1 MPQSTLRKQCLRAL
15 ATLMMIPLLT
25 LPLKAQTGDHI
36 VSSQALQQQVQSQS
50 DARQQNIQT
59 VQHFFATP
67 LAHRAMQM
75 EKVSPEQIQKAIPTL
90 SSSELANLSS
100 RASHAQQQFAA
111 GDLST
116 SQMLLL
122 IIVLLIV
129 VILVAV
135 H

>member
-1 MPQSTLRKQCLRAL
+1 MPHSSLRKQCVQAL
-15 ATLMMIPLLT
+15 AIVMMIPLLA
-25 LPLKAQTGDHI
+25 LPLKAQTSDHI

-50 DARQQNIQT
+50 SARQQNIQT
-59 VQHFFATP
+59 VQKFFASP

-75 EKVSPEQIQKAIPTL
+75 ENVSPEQIQKAIPTL

>member
-1 MPQSTLRKQCLRAL
+1 MPRPSLRKQRMQVL
-15 ATLMMIPLLT
+15 AVLMMIPMLA
-25 LPLKAQTGDHI
+25 LPLKAQTSDH
-36 VSSQALQQQVQSQS
+36 VVTSQALQQQVQSQS
-50 DARQQNIQT
+50 NTRQQNIQT
-59 VQHFFATP
+59 VQQFFASP

-75 EKVSPEQIQKAIPTL
+75 EKISPEQIQKAVPTL
-90 SSSELANLSS
+90 SSSELANLSA

-111 GDLST
+111 GALTT

>member
-1 MPQSTLRKQCLRAL
+1 MPQSSLRKQFIRAL
-15 ATLMMIPLLT
+15 AVVMMIPMLA
-25 LPLKAQTGDHI
+25 LPLKAQTSNHI
-36 VSSQALQQQVQSQS
+36 VSSEALQQQVQSQS
-50 DARQQNIQT
+50 NTRQQNIQT
-59 VQHFFATP
+59 VQQFFATP

-90 SSSELANLSS
+90 SSSELANLSA

-111 GDLST
+111 GALTT

>member
-1 MPQSTLRKQCLRAL
+1 MPQSDLRKQYLRAL
-15 ATLMMIPLLT
+15 AVLMMIPMLA
-25 LPLKAQTGDHI
+25 LPLKAQTSDHI
-36 VSSQALQQQVQSQS
+36 VSSQVLQQKVQSQS
-50 DARQQNIQT
+50 NARQQNIQT
-59 VQHFFATP
+59 VQKFFATP
-67 LAHRAMQM
+67 LAHRAMQV

-90 SSSELANLSS
+90 SSSELANLSA
-100 RASHAQQQFAA
+100 RASRAQQQFAA
-111 GDLST
+111 GALTT

>member
-1 MPQSTLRKQCLRAL
+1 MTLPNLRKQFVRTL
-15 ATLMMIPLLT
+15 AVLIMTPLMA
-25 LPLKAQTGDHI
+25 LPLKAQTNDHI
-36 VSSQALQQQVQSQS
+36 VSNQALQQQVQTQS
-50 DARQQNIQT
+50 ATRQQNIQT
-59 VQHFFATP
+59 VQKFFSTP

-75 EKVSPEQIQKAIPTL
+75 EQVSPEQIQKAIPTL
-90 SSSELANLSS
+90 SSAELANLSS
-100 RASHAQQQFAA
+100 RATHAQQQFAA
-111 GDLST
+111 GGLST